1 MSEVVNPVDKFFG
14 TVAAAVPTNDLVQNS
29 EECKKESLKKFVDYI
44 VDKVLVFE
52 TGVKTEAK
60 EIKDIIT
67 AEAHHFNL
75 GKDIESRIEIGA
87 SVICLPF
94 AIRKKYPDVVIT
106 SQTWY
111 NIRKADGYTMPA
123 NEVPDAIPTFTTENS
138 VDETVARL
146 LTMAVPGENIAKLLN
161 DGQMAGTIKVT
172 EVNGPT
178 IPEVKSA
185 LNVNYDRCMNA
196 AKKLGDFL
204 LTLERDCNVS
214 IGKVKIIIHS
224 GAAAFETRMKKNEA
238 GDAIVIKMADKNE
251 AKKYKDI
258 VYNGKEKQPSDT
270 TVIKDKTKKKDK
282 KKKDKDK

>member
-14 TVAAAVPTNDLVQNS
+14 TVAAVVPMNDPVQNS
-29 EECKKESLKKFVDYI
+29 EECKEESLKKFVDYI

-52 TGVKTEAK
+52 TGVKTEAE

-75 GKDIESRIEIGA
+75 GRDIKSRIEIGA

-111 NIRKADGYTMPA
+111 NIRKADGYKMPT
-123 NEVPDAIPTFTTENS
+123 NEVPDAIHTVTTENS

-146 LTMAVPGENIAKLLN
+146 YAMVVPGENIAKLRN
-161 DGQMAGTIKVT
+161 DGHA
-172 EVNGPT
+172 
-178 IPEVKSA
+178 IPVANSE
-185 LNVNYDRCMNA
+185 RCMNA

-204 LTLERDCNVS
+204 LTLEKDCNVS
-214 IGKVKIIIHS
+214 IGKIKITINS

-238 GDAIVIKMADKNE
+238 GDAMVIKMADKNE

-258 VYNGKEKQPSDT
+258 VYNEKEEQPSDT

-282 KKKDKDK
+282 KKKKDKDK